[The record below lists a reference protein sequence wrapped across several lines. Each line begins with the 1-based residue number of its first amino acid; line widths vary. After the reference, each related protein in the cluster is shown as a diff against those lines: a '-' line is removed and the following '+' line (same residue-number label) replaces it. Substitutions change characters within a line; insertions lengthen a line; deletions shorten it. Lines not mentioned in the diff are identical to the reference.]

1 MGDLTDHFS
10 RKEFACKCG
19 CGFDDIDLRLVQG
32 LEALRQRLGKPII
45 VHSGC
50 RCYGR
55 NEYVYGSPNSQHL
68 QGKAADIVLNPPPG
82 LPDGMKPHALAALAE
97 EIDIFH
103 RGGIGVYFWGI
114 HVDVRDNGPAR
125 WDFSKGD

>member
-19 CGFDDIDLRLVQG
+19 CGFDDVDIRLVQA
-32 LEALRQRLGKPII
+32 LEMMRNKIGKPII

-50 RCYGR
+50 RCYDR
-55 NEYVYGSPNSQHL
+55 NEYVEGSPKSQHL
-68 QGKAADIVLNPPPG
+68 LGKAADIVVNPPPG
-82 LPDGMKPHALAALAE
+82 LPGGIKPHDLAALAAK
-97 EIDIFH
+97 IKIFE
-103 RGGIGVYFWGI
+103 RGGIGIYAWGI
-114 HVDVRDNGPAR
+114 HVDIRDNGPAR